1 MEGCINGVD
10 RELETN
16 ILGEFSPRVLL
27 QIVFGQGSFGS
38 DICGYRCGMIRLCV
52 YDTRE
57 GKLQASSN
65 PVVQR
70 CRESF
75 VALA

>member
-1 MEGCINGVD
+1 
-10 RELETN
+10 
-16 ILGEFSPRVLL
+16 L